1 MKVKF
6 SLLNTVGFVIRVDQT
21 SSQQFDCRCEVAT
34 NLQHETQ
41 VNLGEGVVGIDSE
54 NLCVCVC
61 VCARVCVYARV
72 CVCVPQRRLSVTTT
86 AGVERNNA

>member
-1 MKVKF
+1 MKVEF
-6 SLLNTVGFVIRVDQT
+6 SLLNTVGFVICVDQT
-21 SSQQFDCRCEVAT
+21 SSQQFDCRREVAT

-41 VNLGEGVVGIDSE
+41 VHLGEGVVGIDSE
-54 NLCVCVC
+54 NLC
-61 VCARVCVYARV
+61 VCVYARV